1 MGFMFKYFLGVRLD
15 DLTRH
20 MASKK
25 VISFLD
31 ENFQYKIYTPN
42 PEMLVKA
49 HSDKDF
55 KEILNK
61 ADLNICDGKGIS
73 ICSLGTIQSIQ
84 GVDFMLDI
92 CKLIEKRNEK
102 VFLLGSGDLKVV
114 KRTALNLIKVFPNL
128 TISDFHEGPQVSE
141 KEDGNLEVEEVVN
154 SLVLERINRSQ
165 ADVLFVAF
173 GHGKQEK
180 WIDRYLKDL
189 PNIKIAMG
197 VGGAFNF
204 ISGEVERA
212 PEIMRSFGL
221 EWLWRLKKDPKRWK
235 IIYNAVIVFPYL
247 YITQFNDNY
256 DKN

>member
-1 MGFMFKYFLGVRLD
+1 MNFMYKYFLGVRLD
-15 DLTRH
+15 ELTRH
-20 MASKK
+20 MAGKK
-25 VISFLD
+25 ALSFLD
-31 ENFQYKIYTPN
+31 GNSQYKIYTPN

-49 HSDKDF
+49 YNDKGF
-55 KEILNK
+55 KEVLNK

-73 ICSLGTIQSIQ
+73 ICSFGVMQSIP

-92 CKLIEKRNEK
+92 CKMIEKRGEK

-128 TISDFHEGPQVSE
+128 TISDFHEGTQVIE
-141 KEDGNLEVEEVVN
+141 NKDGSLWVGELTNN
-154 SLVLERINRSQ
+154 LVLERIKRSQ
-165 ADVLFVAF
+165 ADILFVAF

-180 WIDRYLKDL
+180 WIDKYLKDL

-197 VGGAFNF
+197 VGGAFDF

-235 IIYNAVIVFPYL
+235 RIYNAVIVFPYL
-247 YITQFNDNY
+247 YVTKRN
-256 DKN
+256 K